1 LAIDK
6 EFLRSVALFRELGPR
21 ELETASLAFHERR
34 FAKGQVIFTDEDTGQ
49 YMYVVKSGRVKVSRW
64 LPSGREVILA
74 FHDVGDYFGEMAL
87 LDGRTEPATITAVT
101 PAAILSLSRA
111 RFEEL
116 LLNLRFARTL
126 LETLCGRCREAWQ
139 QVELLSYRDAE
150 ARVRMA
156 LYKLCQ
162 KHGAGTERGVRIE
175 LRLPHRELAN
185 MIGLTRETATRALAR
200 LQAEKLIE
208 MEGRRLLVPDPERLI
223 DEPALE

>member
-1 LAIDK
+1 MGIDVG
-6 EFLRSVALFRELGPR
+6 FLRGVSLFAGLRDAELR
-21 ELETASLAFHERR
+21 ILAEVLHERSYD
-34 FAKGQVIFTDEDTGQ
+34 AGQVVFTEAETGHCV
-49 YMYVVKSGRVKVSRW
+49 YVVREGRVKASRW

-74 FHDVGDYFGEMAL
+74 YHDAGDYFGEMAL
-87 LDGRTEPATITAVT
+87 LDGRTEPATITAVA
-101 PAAILSLSRA
+101 PSAILSLSRA

-139 QVELLSYRDAE
+139 QVELLSYHDAE

-156 LYKLCQ
+156 LYALCQ